1 MPGLLQNAVVSHRL
15 IEPLCDVRLVRK
27 RLEEGNHVLL
37 FLPTALDR
45 GPMFN
50 LSGSGDG
57 GKSIRFVRLRVF
69 TQTLQERFA
78 RVDREACGRCFDH
91 ILAPLHGH
99 LVDGISFHIEE
110 RPPEE
115 PVAGGENGV
124 FRDFN
129 IDKAQFAQ
137 LFGEKFR
144 ELVDA
149 VAKQIAAVKPADV
162 EALLA
167 SDMGGKT
174 VETYIQE
181 QVAVIGEKISVRRF
195 MVYEAN
201 GFVETYIHMGGTMGV
216 MLAFDGEPTEAAK
229 AVAHDVALHVAFAK
243 PRYMTEAEVSAETLE
258 KEKAILLQEVIN
270 EGKPQNIAEKFV
282 KDDKVTVAQ
291 VLAKAG
297 AGVSLKQFC
306 FFVRGEGLEKKSE
319 DLQEEVAKQV
329 EAMKK

>member
-1 MPGLLQNAVVSHRL
+1 MA
-15 IEPLCDVRLVRK
+15 EFTAKDVMKLREQTGAGMMDCK
-27 RLEEGNHVLL
+27 R
-37 FLPTALDR
+37 A
-45 GPMFN
+45 
-50 LSGSGDG
+50 
-57 GKSIRFVRLRVF
+57 
-69 TQTLQERFA
+69 
-78 RVDREACGRCFDH
+78 
-91 ILAPLHGH
+91 
-99 LVDGISFHIEE
+99 LVDADGDMDRAADLLRERGIAKAAKRASKIAAEGIVYALVEGKTGVLVEVNCESDF
-110 RPPEE
+110 
-115 PVAGGENGV
+115 VA
-124 FRDFN
+124 
-129 IDKAQFAQ
+129 K
-137 LFGEKFR
+137 GEKFR

-270 EGKPQNIAEKFV
+270 EGKPQNIAEKIVLGKIKKFYEENCLMDQKFV

-319 DLQEEVAKQV
+319 DLFEEVAKQV

>member
-1 MPGLLQNAVVSHRL
+1 MA
-15 IEPLCDVRLVRK
+15 EFTAKDVMKLREQTGAGMMDCK
-27 RLEEGNHVLL
+27 R
-37 FLPTALDR
+37 A
-45 GPMFN
+45 
-50 LSGSGDG
+50 
-57 GKSIRFVRLRVF
+57 
-69 TQTLQERFA
+69 
-78 RVDREACGRCFDH
+78 
-91 ILAPLHGH
+91 
-99 LVDGISFHIEE
+99 LVDADGDMERAADLLRERGIAKAAKRASKIAAEGIVYALVEGKTGVLVEVNCESDF
-110 RPPEE
+110 
-115 PVAGGENGV
+115 VA
-124 FRDFN
+124 
-129 IDKAQFAQ
+129 K
-137 LFGEKFR
+137 GEKFH

-162 EALLA
+162 DALLA

-181 QVAVIGEKISVRRF
+181 QIAVIGEKISVRRF
-195 MVYEAN
+195 TVYEAE

-243 PRYMTEAEVSAETLE
+243 PRYLTAAEVSAETIE

-270 EGKPQNIAEKFV
+270 EGKPEAIAEKIVMGKIKKFYEENCLMDQKFV

-297 AGVSLKQFC
+297 AGVALKQFC

-319 DLQEEVAKQV
+319 DLSEEVAKQV

>member
-1 MPGLLQNAVVSHRL
+1 MA
-15 IEPLCDVRLVRK
+15 EFTAKDVMKLREQTGAGMMDCK
-27 RLEEGNHVLL
+27 R
-37 FLPTALDR
+37 A
-45 GPMFN
+45 
-50 LSGSGDG
+50 
-57 GKSIRFVRLRVF
+57 
-69 TQTLQERFA
+69 
-78 RVDREACGRCFDH
+78 
-91 ILAPLHGH
+91 
-99 LVDGISFHIEE
+99 LVDADGDMDRAADLLRERGIAKAAKRASKIAAEGIVYALVEGKTGVLVEVNCESDF
-110 RPPEE
+110 
-115 PVAGGENGV
+115 VA
-124 FRDFN
+124 
-129 IDKAQFAQ
+129 K
-137 LFGEKFR
+137 GEKFR

-270 EGKPQNIAEKFV
+270 EGKPQNIAEKIVLGKIKKFYEENCLMDQKFV

-291 VLAKAG
+291 VLSKAG

>member
-1 MPGLLQNAVVSHRL
+1 MA
-15 IEPLCDVRLVRK
+15 EFTAKDVMKLREQTGAGMMDCK
-27 RLEEGNHVLL
+27 R
-37 FLPTALDR
+37 A
-45 GPMFN
+45 
-50 LSGSGDG
+50 
-57 GKSIRFVRLRVF
+57 
-69 TQTLQERFA
+69 
-78 RVDREACGRCFDH
+78 
-91 ILAPLHGH
+91 
-99 LVDGISFHIEE
+99 LVDADGDMDRAADLLRERGIAKAAKRASKIAAEGIVYALVEGKTGVLVEVNCESDF
-110 RPPEE
+110 
-115 PVAGGENGV
+115 VA
-124 FRDFN
+124 
-129 IDKAQFAQ
+129 K
-137 LFGEKFR
+137 GEKFR

-270 EGKPQNIAEKFV
+270 EGKPQNIAEKIVLGKIKKFYEENCLMDQKFV

-319 DLQEEVAKQV
+319 DLSEEVAKQV

>member
-1 MPGLLQNAVVSHRL
+1 MA
-15 IEPLCDVRLVRK
+15 EFTAKDVMKLREQTGAGMMDCK
-27 RLEEGNHVLL
+27 R
-37 FLPTALDR
+37 A
-45 GPMFN
+45 
-50 LSGSGDG
+50 
-57 GKSIRFVRLRVF
+57 
-69 TQTLQERFA
+69 
-78 RVDREACGRCFDH
+78 
-91 ILAPLHGH
+91 
-99 LVDGISFHIEE
+99 LVDADGDMDRAADLLLERGIAKAAKRASKIAAEGIVYALVEGKTGVLVEVNCESDF
-110 RPPEE
+110 
-115 PVAGGENGV
+115 VA
-124 FRDFN
+124 
-129 IDKAQFAQ
+129 K
-137 LFGEKFR
+137 GEKFR

-270 EGKPQNIAEKFV
+270 EGKPQNIAEKIVLGKIKKFYEENCLMDQKFV